1 MRNSCPITIQITIF
15 WTTTATLIKAHQQ
28 SLFTPKCSCD
38 LPFNKWSGQLTTDQS
53 TSQQTF
59 FLLQLN
65 PSEMCFWHFIEP
77 PVLRITI
84 EWFWYNNC
92 WSVSLPFLP
101 YLELENYCFSR
112 ETREKAVSLNLYT
125 VVEMVVSPCYPFSA
139 HWDLS
144 SEISHGNLM
153 GRMICSVNLS
163 RLFIKGSVLQ
173 YCQPVSLS
181 GLCWWCDHA
190 RETIN
195 RRVYTYEF
203 TKLNYTAGDDRI
215 VTGWL
220 ALAKQWIFQKALL
233 PLMTI

>member
-38 LPFNKWSGQLTTDQS
+38 LPFNKWSGQQL
-53 TSQQTF
+53 TSQLASRTSF
-59 FLLQLN
+59 SLSLF
-65 PSEMCFWHFIEP
+65 SEMCFWHFIEP

-92 WSVSLPFLP
+92 WPCLRLFAIFTLPPLP
-101 YLELENYCFSR
+101 KKELENYCFSR

-125 VVEMVVSPCYPFSA
+125 VVEMVVSPCCPFSA
-139 HWDLS
+139 HRDLS

-163 RLFIKGSVLQ
+163 RLFLKGSVLQ
-173 YCQPVSLS
+173 
-181 GLCWWCDHA
+181 
-190 RETIN
+190 
-195 RRVYTYEF
+195 
-203 TKLNYTAGDDRI
+203 
-215 VTGWL
+215 
-220 ALAKQWIFQKALL
+220 
-233 PLMTI
+233 